1 MKVLSADLMELSK
14 LEMNGERVLLLTAN
28 PNFFALYTNKQ
39 LLHVFSSSTTELIK
53 RGILIEGVCMV
64 SSNSSNNRIAL
75 LTLKG
80 VVHLYEIV
88 NPDIQSID
96 GVKPLYKSD
105 LQNVLKNQQ
114 SEMILGGETESVIS
128 VTQLR
133 LHDNSNI
140 EVYLSNNERFEYD
153 P

>member
-53 RGILIEGVCMV
+53 RGILLEGVCMI
-64 SSNSSNNRIAL
+64 SSNTSNNRIAL

-80 VVHLYEIV
+80 VVHIYEVV

-105 LQNVLKNQQ
+105 IQNVLKN
-114 SEMILGGETESVIS
+114 
-128 VTQLR
+128 
-133 LHDNSNI
+133 
-140 EVYLSNNERFEYD
+140 
-153 P
+153 

>member
-1 MKVLSADLMELSK
+1 
-14 LEMNGERVLLLTAN
+14 
-28 PNFFALYTNKQ
+28 
-39 LLHVFSSSTTELIK
+39 
-53 RGILIEGVCMV
+53 MV